1 MNETSVPKAELEKVT
16 QTSPTANMANVL
28 QPMEVKENTPLEDIT
43 KHYDNI
49 ASNFNAIGENLAK
62 DVDARQN
69 LLIGNDYTNNDGSAI
84 GAYNYQR
91 YYPQPLASG
100 ADAISIIGTNK
111 ALNTGMKRTQEAA
124 EKRLKAAQDRARRYQ
139 QAQAAAA
146 ARAAAQQ
153 EAIRKQQL
161 SSVKN
166 VNLSTLDLNK
176 LKEKGIEVQD
186 FMRMDPAKRA
196 EALGRATDQASGMA
210 DAYNKGWENKSDPN
224 SLWNKTVQEMYRRFG
239 ASGATTDDEFSGPA
253 GQSDENKAFWK
264 RADVSKAFG
273 ETYAALAGQ
282 GTDYYQRRAEYVG
295 QVNNKIQ
302 NVLDHGGKLDE
313 VINALNSVEF
323 KFNTNV
329 SPKNFVSYMAS
340 DNFKNIV
347 GNMDRLTH
355 ALDGGVAVK
364 DPSYLNQIRA
374 IREAAVAS
382 EKDKTGEKGFAEE
395 LQKKGIS
402 GVDAKN
408 AMEKVSSLFNGLS
421 NTMAVQGTSGQVK
434 SFKDF
439 YKGAYNTDLSSI
451 IEGFSKATDPKYEEK
466 KVNGL
471 TLSRD
476 FLAFDAD
483 EMLTLY
489 DWKTKNPKELDNI
502 MNHISMAMYNP
513 IQVSDGSLK
522 DANGKVIPKG
532 EVLFYTVP
540 GTENLAVTKD
550 LKTEL
555 ANNISIDENGSPHYT
570 NKEAIDKAYNNYIQS
585 AAIVDS
591 YLNDGKYTDS
601 TDVANI
607 IQYSIANR
615 NGFAIGDYNPYE
627 NPEERSAA
635 KELTIKGKK
644 IKDVISDFNKLL
656 DSQREDVAL
665 AINELAKGGSNKYSL
680 HGVLD
685 GELTKEDAEALSLLI
700 NLNSKSNKSIAGEGS
715 MEGFHDSVLNIAQ
728 GAGESFTTSLE
739 GSINFLGSLAKMSM
753 AVMNPV
759 SLLNGTNNMFTE
771 GLDYIVNGS
780 KSGHKI
786 VDFAQGIR
794 DREEDRADLVN
805 NPRLAQAGI
814 EHTVKDGF
822 RGGGHIAGGIGEFI
836 AESIVTAGIGK
847 LLTTGAKGV
856 TTLGAKT
863 LGSLMAKN
871 STDDILAKGIKEVVE
886 STSDDV
892 IRNSLDDVI
901 SKGAA
906 KGASLGDEVTD
917 ASTKM
922 FNKAAKGADDVAR
935 SAGDDVAKSSV
946 EKGAEAKNVLDD
958 ALHTA
963 RKEAIGNLNAKS
975 SVEDIE
981 SALSKGLSKF
991 KDDVKSLV
999 EPFLKETS
1007 IKAKM
1012 YALGLSDDIVKN
1024 VNKVGMSAFKSISK
1038 HMGDDIAKDFAEKA
1052 AAFTAKTGK
1061 DLTVRD
1067 AMRMIGG
1074 LEGQGAKAV
1083 QLSMRLKD
1091 EMRQTLAGMAHSIR
1105 SNDQGLQQI
1114 SPVDDKG
1121 NLNLEKPITF
1131 LINEGILDLG
1141 MGMGMSYVG
1150 DIFRMQRLK
1159 AQRGYYEGRLD
1170 KANKALEYLNPR
1182 SEDYTKQME
1191 KIYNLNTKLTNTEL
1205 ELGLEYQMHGN
1216 SVKYQE
1222 LVQTAQK
1229 NSDELIKTV
1238 SKPWYEE
1245 WDSKNGE
1252 KTPSIDDMMEIL
1264 KNKAG
1269 AKETS
1274 YDFRVAAKM
1283 ASMFQHRKFTSEM
1296 PTLNSMLNG
1305 KEWVDVVVEHNNR
1318 MAKYYSE
1325 GNIKSSWKQNN
1336 KMLGDILLEKGYPK
1350 AEVETYI
1357 NYRNGMDMRAS
1368 TVLKDQMRRSYYSVA
1383 SIKNTDL
1390 DVPLEYKG
1398 NSLAGSA
1405 GVPFFTKH
1413 RANVDQVK
1421 LFESLQKYYNNGKKI
1436 GDGIVAGKEVWNGFD
1451 ERALNPIADLMYI
1464 NNQWRSREMMHQA
1477 REAQFSRGDIIG
1489 VIDPDFKSPFPV
1501 NKKEPSKA
1509 ELFKNAFNSG
1519 KKSTE
1524 ELAADLRPLG
1534 FDQTDIDLV
1543 KDLRSKIDDYVKF
1556 KGFDANTE
1564 LRFKERFFS
1573 DLVSGNGSPIVYKT
1587 LLSAAG
1593 SVERANEI
1601 LGKYSSKLHDLDDA
1615 FMFYRRNLKEAVL
1628 KDNPWIKQANNPE
1641 FNRYM
1646 DELSVASWYYDT
1658 NYVPTKMKDV
1668 VEKVKKNGVTNY
1680 SEDIVESYLE
1690 NNASKKR
1697 TIVKMKPQNIR
1708 DRVTHM
1714 TKYPARAEK
1723 ILENTLKDIGY
1734 DSTKVGE
1741 APVFKDIVT
1750 KDNNLTQIKAYE
1762 SQRDNWIIKAI
1773 DDLSKRKGGVE
1784 NLKKELIENLKTQDR
1799 FKYDDGSA
1807 VNTITT
1813 ALMDKYT
1820 SKGNYNLDNLTTAI
1834 RHTDG
1839 FNILSPEELAKPS
1852 SKLRGDKITKYDVN
1866 ALESRLNR
1874 KLGYAPGS
1882 FLKETR
1888 KTGDNPLA
1896 HLLKYADDYT
1906 TINDH
1911 TVNGKPYSTVTDVK
1925 FSWDNIAKKIESGE
1939 LPGLTPY
1946 EFASIFGKNSL
1957 AKDGKYKDMIQV
1969 LTEPAT
1975 LKHKEKVVGH
1985 NNIVGGVN
1993 VNGLHSLDGL
2003 TYGVNNLMSIKNR
2016 KNTLSSIKD
2025 IKTPYESWGGNKVS
2039 KFLDK
2044 DSLVKIIGNE
2054 GVVDN
2059 ILNTKV
2065 YIKDSSDKVFKN
2077 SNATARYYK
2086 NRDTIYI
2093 RKGIDQETA
2102 VNALRHE
2109 LSHVIDAKAFKGLYN
2124 DSIKNPGMFYLGH
2137 NTERIAQN
2145 IFGDYATGKALD
2157 LNNNDDL
2164 DLKLLDLLD
2173 SSVSAGKPIDDRIH
2187 DLKTIS
2193 DAFSEDTVH
2202 VANNRT
2208 TVNLKYADDYFKSK
2222 FTSLSDL
2229 IYSAEMDASKDK
2241 KSIMEAYRSQF
2252 MSAHPGVKPHDLYVD
2267 NELADIIK
2275 ASLEAKPGSEQAKF
2289 SKAFDKFVDISKN
2302 IQQMQLAAGYGVFNA
2317 YSGLQIR
2324 DVFMSTV
2331 TRNPIQ
2337 AIKILGT
2344 YLDARNLDS
2353 AQKFFADPN
2362 RSAILLK
2369 YTALTGDTKFID
2381 AMSEINSYGPGETNA
2396 INRLI
2401 SGWKDTISQSKA
2413 NGQKGYGKAT
2423 GKLLNTLTEDATFMR
2438 LIPILQ
2444 VKHLEFEVNA
2454 QTKSWLRKNPGVDLT
2469 EDIRNELIKRAG
2481 DSVEAFWNPH
2491 VGIGKKGNTH
2501 LDIKKNEMV
2510 YGKNRTK
2517 KDSIMDVV
2525 DTFVFA
2531 RLHQQTMVGR
2541 VLNGIFSMVNPK
2553 RWGDNRYNSA
2563 RGYAASFLGLVVLA
2577 QAWNHI
2583 TDPHKQDNSSASGF
2597 DPNDIVG
2604 TLTNLGSVAAFNIP
2618 GKSAKLDSMFS
2629 TFTMPNRLMRTG
2641 VAIAN
2646 QFKKIEDR
2654 DPRVNDIA
2662 HEAGSFLLSPYS
2674 TAMDIAMGNK
2684 YGYSV
2689 WGKNAAAIDPDT
2701 GEPVDYDP
2709 GKDWIAIMSYALG
2722 ISDRNGR
2729 GENISGGGILKHPY
2743 IDAIND
2749 LNKYHDPLTSI
2760 LMGLEVP
2767 IKRVN
2772 NLGYA
2777 KAEFNGNVHDS
2788 IRSFYKEYKNASEG
2802 ASNARK
2808 NELYQEFAKKAV
2820 ERIALWNSRHKV
2832 LKDNPQELLAAQRM
2846 LMAYLSDEVSEHDK
2860 KIMNAYWAS
2869 GIDKLGGF
2877 DKRADETDDQY
2888 KERKKITGQAWDLQM
2903 AKESKARKTL
2913 RELGFDPI
2921 GFEYKDIEANRKET
2935 KRNLLSQFKAYT
2947 EGKTGGGEDL
2957 KAVKAQYQDEIA
2969 ARRNAKDFNG
2979 AAQLEKEYI
2988 NKLDGV
2994 LAPYIEKYGKYM
3006 LIQNPDFMDIVKPL
3020 VMIPQSDSK
3029 KYLSDNRARNWLL
3042 DRYGIGYRD
3051 GSHLIADDKYVSAYN
3066 KVLKDLVSGKS
3077 SSAGDRVNRIID
3089 GVGSGKFQ
3097 PSKKQYEQLMKIYN
3111 NINRR

>member
-111 ALNTGMKRTQEAA
+111 ALNTGMKRAQEAA

-196 EALGRATDQASGMA
+196 EALGRATDQASGLS

-239 ASGATTDDEFSGPA
+239 ASGATRDDEFSGPA
-253 GQSDENKAFWK
+253 GQSEENKAFWK

-340 DNFKNIV
+340 DNFKNII
-347 GNMDRLTH
+347 GNIDNLTNV
-355 ALDGGVAVK
+355 LGGNTVVK
-364 DPSYLNQIRA
+364 DPAYLNQIRA
-374 IREAAVAS
+374 IREAAVTS

-421 NTMAVQGTSGQVK
+421 NTTAVQGATGQVK
-434 SFKDF
+434 AFKDF
-439 YKGAYNTDLSSI
+439 YKGAYNTDLNSI

-466 KVNGL
+466 KVSGL

-489 DWKTKNPKELDNI
+489 DWKTNNPKELDNI

-522 DANGKVIPKG
+522 DASGKVIPKG

-555 ANNISIDENGSPHYT
+555 ANNISIDENGNPHYT

-665 AINELAKGGSNKYSL
+665 AINELAKGGTNKYSL

-739 GSINFLGSLAKMSM
+739 GSINFLGSLAKISMSM
-753 AVMNPV
+753 MNPA

-771 GLDYIVNGS
+771 GLDYIVNGGR
-780 KSGHKI
+780 SGHKI

-892 IRNSLDDVI
+892 IRNSLDDI
-901 SKGAA
+901 ASKGLA

-935 SAGDDVAKSSV
+935 SVGDDVAKSSV
-946 EKGAEAKNVLDD
+946 EKGAAAKNVLDD
-958 ALHTA
+958 ALNTA
-963 RKEAIGNLNAKS
+963 RKEVIGGLNAKS
-975 SVEDIE
+975 SVEEIE

-991 KDDVKSLV
+991 KDDIKSLV
-999 EPFLKETS
+999 QPFLRETS

-1024 VNKVGMSAFKSISK
+1024 INKVGMSAFKSISK

-1083 QLSMRLKD
+1083 QVSMRLKD

-1121 NLNLEKPITF
+1121 NLNLEKPINF

-1141 MGMGMSYVG
+1141 MGMGLSYVG
-1150 DIFRMQRLK
+1150 DAFRMQRLK

-1170 KANKALEYLNPR
+1170 KANKALEFLNPR
-1182 SEDYTKQME
+1182 SEDYVKQME
-1191 KIYNLNTKLTNTEL
+1191 KVSKLSSKLTNTEL

-1238 SKPWYEE
+1238 SAPWFEE
-1245 WDSKNGE
+1245 WRSKNGE
-1252 KTPSIDDMMEIL
+1252 KSPSIDDMMEIL

-1283 ASMFQHRKFTSEM
+1283 ASMFQYRKFTSEM
-1296 PTLNSMLNG
+1296 PTLNSMLKG

-1318 MAKYYSE
+1318 MAKFYSE

-1336 KMLGDILLEKGYPK
+1336 EILGDILREKGYPK

-1357 NYRNGMDMRAS
+1357 KYRNDMDMRAS
-1368 TVLKDQMRRSYYSVA
+1368 TVLKNQMRRSYYSVS
-1383 SIKNTDL
+1383 SIRNTDI

-1405 GVPFFTKH
+1405 GVPFFTKQ
-1413 RANVDQVK
+1413 RVNVDQVK
-1421 LFESLQKYYNNGKKI
+1421 LFESLQKYYDSGKKI
-1436 GDGIVAGKEVWNGFD
+1436 GDGIVAGKEVWDGFD

-1464 NNQWRSREMMHQA
+1464 NNQWRSREMMGQA

-1489 VIDPDFKSPFPV
+1489 VLLPDPKSAREV
-1501 NKKEPSKA
+1501 SKKNPSKA
-1509 ELFKNAFNSG
+1509 ELSSAAFKNG
-1519 KKSTE
+1519 KK
-1524 ELAADLRPLG
+1524 ADEQLGLGLG
-1534 FDQTDIDLV
+1534 FDKADVELV
-1543 KDLRSKIDDYVKF
+1543 KKLNDKIDSYIKS
-1556 KGFDANTE
+1556 KGFDAKTE
-1564 LRFKERFFS
+1564 LRFRERFFS
-1573 DLVSGNGSPIVYKT
+1573 DLVSGNGSPTVYKA
-1587 LLSAAG
+1587 LISASG
-1593 SVERANEI
+1593 SVERANEM
-1601 LGKYSSKLHDLDDA
+1601 LKKYSSRLSNLDDA
-1615 FMFYRRNLKEAVL
+1615 FTAYRKNLKATVL
-1628 KDNPWIKQANNPE
+1628 KENPHIKASTKAD
-1641 FNRYM
+1641 FNKYI
-1646 DELSVASWYYDT
+1646 DELAVDSWYHNTSYTPKGMDAILER
-1658 NYVPTKMKDV
+1658 VRKD
-1668 VEKVKKNGVTNY
+1668 GVTEY
-1680 SEDIVESYLE
+1680 
-1690 NNASKKR
+1690 
-1697 TIVKMKPQNIR
+1697 PNI
-1708 DRVTHM
+1708 
-1714 TKYPARAEK
+1714 K
-1723 ILENTLKDIGY
+1723 
-1734 DSTKVGE
+1734 
-1741 APVFKDIVT
+1741 
-1750 KDNNLTQIKAYE
+1750 
-1762 SQRDNWIIKAI
+1762 
-1773 DDLSKRKGGVE
+1773 
-1784 NLKKELIENLKTQDR
+1784 
-1799 FKYDDGSA
+1799 
-1807 VNTITT
+1807 
-1813 ALMDKYT
+1813 
-1820 SKGNYNLDNLTTAI
+1820 
-1834 RHTDG
+1834 
-1839 FNILSPEELAKPS
+1839 
-1852 SKLRGDKITKYDVN
+1852 
-1866 ALESRLNR
+1866 
-1874 KLGYAPGS
+1874 
-1882 FLKETR
+1882 
-1888 KTGDNPLA
+1888 
-1896 HLLKYADDYT
+1896 
-1906 TINDH
+1906 
-1911 TVNGKPYSTVTDVK
+1911 
-1925 FSWDNIAKKIESGE
+1925 
-1939 LPGLTPY
+1939 
-1946 EFASIFGKNSL
+1946 SI
-1957 AKDGKYKDMIQV
+1957 
-1969 LTEPAT
+1969 
-1975 LKHKEKVVGH
+1975 
-1985 NNIVGGVN
+1985 
-1993 VNGLHSLDGL
+1993 
-2003 TYGVNNLMSIKNR
+2003 
-2016 KNTLSSIKD
+2016 
-2025 IKTPYESWGGNKVS
+2025 GNKLSV
-2039 KFLDK
+2039 DK
-2044 DSLVKIIGNE
+2044 K
-2054 GVVDN
+2054 
-2059 ILNTKV
+2059 
-2065 YIKDSSDKVFKN
+2065 
-2077 SNATARYYK
+2077 
-2086 NRDTIYI
+2086 
-2093 RKGIDQETA
+2093 
-2102 VNALRHE
+2102 
-2109 LSHVIDAKAFKGLYN
+2109 
-2124 DSIKNPGMFYLGH
+2124 
-2137 NTERIAQN
+2137 
-2145 IFGDYATGKALD
+2145 
-2157 LNNNDDL
+2157 DL
-2164 DLKLLDLLD
+2164 DLRLLDLLD
-2173 SSVSAGKPIDDRIH
+2173 SSISAKKPIDERIH
-2187 DLKTIS
+2187 DLNTVS

-2202 VANNRT
+2202 VSNGRT
-2208 TVNLKYADDYFKSK
+2208 IVNLKYADDDFKSK
-2222 FTSLSDL
+2222 YTSLSKL
-2229 IYSAEMDASKDK
+2229 IHSANMDPSVDK
-2241 KSIMEAYRSQF
+2241 TNIINAYRNQF
-2252 MSAHPGVKPHDLYVD
+2252 MSTKPGIKPNDLYVD

-2362 RSAILLK
+2362 RSAMLLK

-2491 VGIGKKGNTH
+2491 VGISKKGNTH

-2563 RGYAASFLGLVVLA
+2563 RGYAASFLGLVILA

-2597 DPNDIVG
+2597 DSNDIVG

-2802 ASNARK
+2802 ASNTRK

-2877 DKRADETDDQY
+2877 DKRADETDEQY

-2921 GFEYKDIEANRKET
+2921 GFEYKDMEANRKET

-3051 GSHLIADDKYVSAYN
+3051 GSSLIADDKYVSAYN

-3077 SSAGDRVNRIID
+3077 SSAGDRINRIID

>member
-111 ALNTGMKRTQEAA
+111 ALNTGMKRAQEAA

-196 EALGRATDQASGMA
+196 EALGRATDQASGMT

-364 DPSYLNQIRA
+364 DPAYLNQIRA

-421 NTMAVQGTSGQVK
+421 NTVAVQGTSGQVK

-439 YKGAYNTDLSSI
+439 YKGAYNTDLSSV

-466 KVNGL
+466 KVSGL

-489 DWKTKNPKELDNI
+489 DWKTKSPKELDNI

-522 DANGKVIPKG
+522 DASGKVIPKG

-555 ANNISIDENGSPHYT
+555 ANNIAIDENGNPHYT

-627 NPEERSAA
+627 NPEERNAA

-739 GSINFLGSLAKMSM
+739 GSINFLGSLAKISMSM
-753 AVMNPV
+753 MNPA

-771 GLDYIVNGS
+771 GLDYIVNGG

-871 STDDILAKGIKEVVE
+871 STDDLLAKGIKEVVE

-892 IRNSLDDVI
+892 IRNSLDDI
-901 SKGAA
+901 ASKGLA
-906 KGASLGDEVTD
+906 KGASLGDEAAD

-935 SAGDDVAKSSV
+935 SVGDDVAKSSV

-958 ALHTA
+958 ALNTA
-963 RKEAIGNLNAKS
+963 RKEAIGGLNAKS

-991 KDDVKSLV
+991 KDDIKGLV

-1024 VNKVGMSAFKSISK
+1024 INKVGMSAFKSISK

-1067 AMRMIGG
+1067 VLRMVGG

-1083 QLSMRLKD
+1083 QVSMRLKD

-1121 NLNLEKPITF
+1121 NLNLEKPINF

-1141 MGMGMSYVG
+1141 MGMGLSYVG
-1150 DIFRMQRLK
+1150 DAFRMQRLK
-1159 AQRGYYEGRLD
+1159 SQRGYYEGRLD
-1170 KANKALEYLNPR
+1170 KANKALEYLSPR

-1238 SKPWYEE
+1238 SAPWYEE
-1245 WDSKNGE
+1245 WSSKNGE

-1296 PTLNSMLNG
+1296 PTLNSMLKG

-1318 MAKYYSE
+1318 MAKFYSE

-1336 KMLGDILLEKGYPK
+1336 EMLGDILLEKGYPK

-1357 NYRNGMDMRAS
+1357 KYRNDMDMRAS
-1368 TVLKDQMRRSYYSVA
+1368 TVLKNQMRRSYYSVA

-1390 DVPLEYKG
+1390 DAPLEYKG

-1405 GVPFFTKH
+1405 GVPFFTKQ
-1413 RANVDQVK
+1413 RVNVDQVK
-1421 LFESLQKYYNNGKKI
+1421 LFESLQKYYDSGKKI
-1436 GDGIVAGKEVWNGFD
+1436 GDGINAGKEMWQGFD

-1464 NNQWRSREMMHQA
+1464 NNQWRSREMMGQA

-1489 VIDPDFKSPFPV
+1489 VLLPDPKSARPV
-1501 NKKEPSKA
+1501 NKKNPSKA
-1509 ELFKNAFNSG
+1509 ELFSAAFKNG
-1519 KKSTE
+1519 KKTDE
-1524 ELAADLRPLG
+1524 QLGLGLG
-1534 FDQTDIDLV
+1534 FDKADVELV
-1543 KDLRSKIDDYVKF
+1543 KKLNDKIGSYVKS
-1556 KGFDANTE
+1556 KGFDAKTQ
-1564 LRFKERFFS
+1564 LRFRERFFS
-1573 DLVSGNGSPIVYKT
+1573 DLVSGNGSPVVYKA
-1587 LLSAAG
+1587 LISASG
-1593 SVERANEI
+1593 GVERANEI
-1601 LGKYSSKLHDLDDA
+1601 LKKYSSRLSNLDDA
-1615 FMFYRRNLKEAVL
+1615 FTAYRKNLKATVL
-1628 KDNPWIKQANNPE
+1628 KENPHIKGSTKAD
-1641 FNRYM
+1641 FNKYI
-1646 DELSVASWYYDT
+1646 DELAVDSWYHNT
-1658 NYVPTKMKDV
+1658 NYTPKGMDAIL
-1668 VEKVKKNGVTNY
+1668 EKVRKDGVTEYPNIK
-1680 SEDIVESYLE
+1680 S
-1690 NNASKKR
+1690 
-1697 TIVKMKPQNIR
+1697 IVKNISV
-1708 DRVTHM
+1708 D
-1714 TKYPARAEK
+1714 
-1723 ILENTLKDIGY
+1723 
-1734 DSTKVGE
+1734 
-1741 APVFKDIVT
+1741 
-1750 KDNNLTQIKAYE
+1750 
-1762 SQRDNWIIKAI
+1762 
-1773 DDLSKRKGGVE
+1773 
-1784 NLKKELIENLKTQDR
+1784 KK
-1799 FKYDDGSA
+1799 
-1807 VNTITT
+1807 
-1813 ALMDKYT
+1813 
-1820 SKGNYNLDNLTTAI
+1820 
-1834 RHTDG
+1834 
-1839 FNILSPEELAKPS
+1839 
-1852 SKLRGDKITKYDVN
+1852 
-1866 ALESRLNR
+1866 
-1874 KLGYAPGS
+1874 
-1882 FLKETR
+1882 
-1888 KTGDNPLA
+1888 
-1896 HLLKYADDYT
+1896 
-1906 TINDH
+1906 
-1911 TVNGKPYSTVTDVK
+1911 
-1925 FSWDNIAKKIESGE
+1925 
-1939 LPGLTPY
+1939 
-1946 EFASIFGKNSL
+1946 
-1957 AKDGKYKDMIQV
+1957 
-1969 LTEPAT
+1969 
-1975 LKHKEKVVGH
+1975 
-1985 NNIVGGVN
+1985 
-1993 VNGLHSLDGL
+1993 
-2003 TYGVNNLMSIKNR
+2003 
-2016 KNTLSSIKD
+2016 
-2025 IKTPYESWGGNKVS
+2025 
-2039 KFLDK
+2039 
-2044 DSLVKIIGNE
+2044 
-2054 GVVDN
+2054 
-2059 ILNTKV
+2059 
-2065 YIKDSSDKVFKN
+2065 
-2077 SNATARYYK
+2077 
-2086 NRDTIYI
+2086 
-2093 RKGIDQETA
+2093 
-2102 VNALRHE
+2102 
-2109 LSHVIDAKAFKGLYN
+2109 
-2124 DSIKNPGMFYLGH
+2124 
-2137 NTERIAQN
+2137 
-2145 IFGDYATGKALD
+2145 
-2157 LNNNDDL
+2157 DL
-2164 DLKLLDLLD
+2164 DLRLLDLLD
-2173 SSVSAGKPIDDRIH
+2173 SSISAKKPIDERIS
-2187 DLKTIS
+2187 DLNKVS

-2202 VANNRT
+2202 VSNGRT
-2208 TVNLKYADDYFKSK
+2208 TVNLKYTDDDFKAK
-2222 FTSLSDL
+2222 YTSLSKL
-2229 IYSAEMDASKDK
+2229 IHSANMDPSVDK
-2241 KSIMEAYRSQF
+2241 TSIINAYRNQF
-2252 MSAHPGVKPHDLYVD
+2252 MSAKPAVRPNDLYVD

-2362 RSAILLK
+2362 RSAMLLK

-2597 DPNDIVG
+2597 DSNDIVG

-2743 IDAIND
+2743 IDAMND

-3077 SSAGDRVNRIID
+3077 SSAGDRINKIID

-3097 PSKKQYEQLMKIYN
+3097 PSTKQYEQLMKIYN

>member
-111 ALNTGMKRTQEAA
+111 ALNTGMKRAQEAA

-196 EALGRATDQASGMA
+196 EALGRATDQASGMT

-364 DPSYLNQIRA
+364 DPAYLNQIRA

-434 SFKDF
+434 NFKDF

-466 KVNGL
+466 KVSGL
-471 TLSRD
+471 TLSKD

-555 ANNISIDENGSPHYT
+555 ANNISIDENGNPHYT

-665 AINELAKGGSNKYSL
+665 AINELAKGGNNKYSL

-753 AVMNPV
+753 AIMNPV
-759 SLLNGTNNMFTE
+759 SLLDGKNNMFNE
-771 GLDYIVNGS
+771 GLDYIVNGG

-836 AESIVTAGIGK
+836 AETVVTAGIGK

-871 STDDILAKGIKEVVE
+871 STDDLLSKGIKEIVE

-906 KGASLGDEVTD
+906 KGVSLGDEAAD

-935 SAGDDVAKSSV
+935 SVGDDVAKSSV

-975 SVEDIE
+975 SVDDIE

-991 KDDVKSLV
+991 KDDIKGLV

-1067 AMRMIGG
+1067 VLRMVGG

-1083 QLSMRLKD
+1083 QVSMRLKD

-1121 NLNLEKPITF
+1121 NLNLEKPINF

-1150 DIFRMQRLK
+1150 DAFRMQRLK

-1170 KANKALEYLNPR
+1170 KANKALEYLAPR

-1238 SKPWYEE
+1238 STPWYEE
-1245 WDSKNGE
+1245 WSSKNGE

-1318 MAKYYSE
+1318 MAKFYSD

-1336 KMLGDILLEKGYPK
+1336 EILGDILREKGYPK

-1357 NYRNGMDMRAS
+1357 KYRNDMDMRAS
-1368 TVLKDQMRRSYYSVA
+1368 TVLKNQMRRSYYSVS
-1383 SIKNTDL
+1383 SIKNTDI

-1405 GVPFFTKH
+1405 GVPFFTKQ
-1413 RANVDQVK
+1413 RVNVDQVK
-1421 LFESLQKYYNNGKKI
+1421 LFESLQKYYDSGKKI
-1436 GDGIVAGKEVWNGFD
+1436 GDGINAGKEVWDGFD

-1464 NNQWRSREMMHQA
+1464 NNQWRSREMMGQA

-1489 VIDPDFKSPFPV
+1489 VLLPDPKSARQV
-1501 NKKEPSKA
+1501 SKKNPSKA
-1509 ELFKNAFNSG
+1509 ELFSAAFKNG
-1519 KKSTE
+1519 KK
-1524 ELAADLRPLG
+1524 ADEQLGLGLG
-1534 FDQTDIDLV
+1534 FDQADVELV
-1543 KDLRSKIDDYVKF
+1543 KKLNDKIGSYVKS
-1556 KGFDANTE
+1556 KGFDSKNE
-1564 LRFKERFFS
+1564 LRFRERFFS
-1573 DLVSGNGSPIVYKT
+1573 DLVSGNGSPAVYKA
-1587 LLSAAG
+1587 LLSASG
-1593 SVERANEI
+1593 GVERANEI
-1601 LGKYSSKLHDLDDA
+1601 LKKYSSRLSNLDDA
-1615 FMFYRRNLKEAVL
+1615 FTAYRKNLKSTVL
-1628 KDNPWIKQANNPE
+1628 KENPHIKGSTKAD
-1641 FNRYM
+1641 FNKYI
-1646 DELSVASWYYDT
+1646 DELAVDSWYHNT
-1658 NYVPTKMKDV
+1658 NYIPKGMDAIL
-1668 VEKVKKNGVTNY
+1668 EKVRKDGVTEYPNIK
-1680 SEDIVESYLE
+1680 SVVNKLSVD
-1690 NNASKKR
+1690 KK
-1697 TIVKMKPQNIR
+1697 
-1708 DRVTHM
+1708 
-1714 TKYPARAEK
+1714 
-1723 ILENTLKDIGY
+1723 
-1734 DSTKVGE
+1734 
-1741 APVFKDIVT
+1741 
-1750 KDNNLTQIKAYE
+1750 
-1762 SQRDNWIIKAI
+1762 
-1773 DDLSKRKGGVE
+1773 
-1784 NLKKELIENLKTQDR
+1784 
-1799 FKYDDGSA
+1799 
-1807 VNTITT
+1807 
-1813 ALMDKYT
+1813 
-1820 SKGNYNLDNLTTAI
+1820 
-1834 RHTDG
+1834 
-1839 FNILSPEELAKPS
+1839 
-1852 SKLRGDKITKYDVN
+1852 
-1866 ALESRLNR
+1866 
-1874 KLGYAPGS
+1874 
-1882 FLKETR
+1882 
-1888 KTGDNPLA
+1888 
-1896 HLLKYADDYT
+1896 
-1906 TINDH
+1906 
-1911 TVNGKPYSTVTDVK
+1911 
-1925 FSWDNIAKKIESGE
+1925 
-1939 LPGLTPY
+1939 
-1946 EFASIFGKNSL
+1946 
-1957 AKDGKYKDMIQV
+1957 
-1969 LTEPAT
+1969 
-1975 LKHKEKVVGH
+1975 
-1985 NNIVGGVN
+1985 
-1993 VNGLHSLDGL
+1993 
-2003 TYGVNNLMSIKNR
+2003 
-2016 KNTLSSIKD
+2016 
-2025 IKTPYESWGGNKVS
+2025 
-2039 KFLDK
+2039 
-2044 DSLVKIIGNE
+2044 
-2054 GVVDN
+2054 
-2059 ILNTKV
+2059 
-2065 YIKDSSDKVFKN
+2065 
-2077 SNATARYYK
+2077 
-2086 NRDTIYI
+2086 
-2093 RKGIDQETA
+2093 
-2102 VNALRHE
+2102 
-2109 LSHVIDAKAFKGLYN
+2109 
-2124 DSIKNPGMFYLGH
+2124 
-2137 NTERIAQN
+2137 
-2145 IFGDYATGKALD
+2145 
-2157 LNNNDDL
+2157 DL
-2164 DLKLLDLLD
+2164 DLRLLDLLD
-2173 SSVSAGKPIDDRIH
+2173 SSISAKKPIDERIH
-2187 DLKTIS
+2187 DLNTVS

-2202 VANNRT
+2202 VSNGRT
-2208 TVNLKYADDYFKSK
+2208 TVNLKYADDDFQAKY
-2222 FTSLSDL
+2222 TSLSKL
-2229 IYSAEMDASKDK
+2229 IHSANMDPSVDK
-2241 KSIMEAYRSQF
+2241 TSIINAYRNQF
-2252 MSAHPGVKPHDLYVD
+2252 MSAKPGIKPNDLYVD

-2362 RSAILLK
+2362 RSAMLLK

-2413 NGQKGYGKAT
+2413 NGQRGYGKAT
-2423 GKLLNTLTEDATFMR
+2423 GKLLNTLTEDPTFMR

-2510 YGKNRTK
+2510 YGKNKTK

-2597 DPNDIVG
+2597 DSNDIVG

-2743 IDAIND
+2743 IDAMND

-2802 ASNARK
+2802 ASNTRK

-2820 ERIALWNSRHKV
+2820 ERIALWNSRHKI

-2877 DKRADETDDQY
+2877 DKRADETEDQY

-2921 GFEYKDIEANRKET
+2921 GFEYKDMEANRKET

-3077 SSAGDRVNRIID
+3077 SSAGDRINKIID

>member
-1 MNETSVPKAELEKVT
+1 MNETSSNVPKAELEKVT

-28 QPMEVKENTPLEDIT
+28 QPMEVKDNTPLEDIT
-43 KHYDNI
+43 KHYDSI

-111 ALNTGMKRTQEAA
+111 ALNTGMKRAQEAA

-196 EALGRATDQASGMA
+196 EALGRATDQASGMT

-239 ASGATTDDEFSGPA
+239 ASGATRDDEFSGPA

-340 DNFKNIV
+340 DNFKNII
-347 GNMDRLTH
+347 GNIDNLTNV
-355 ALDGGVAVK
+355 LGGNTVVK
-364 DPSYLNQIRA
+364 DPAYLNQIRA

-421 NTMAVQGTSGQVK
+421 NTTAVQGATGQVK
-434 SFKDF
+434 AFKDF

-466 KVNGL
+466 KVSGL
-471 TLSRD
+471 TLSQD
-476 FLAFDAD
+476 FLAFDAS

-555 ANNISIDENGSPHYT
+555 ANNIAIDENGNPHYT

-591 YLNDGKYTDS
+591 YLNDGKYVDS
-601 TDVANI
+601 SDVANI

-635 KELTIKGKK
+635 KELTFKGKK

-739 GSINFLGSLAKMSM
+739 GSINFLGSLAKISMSM
-753 AVMNPV
+753 MNPV

-771 GLDYIVNGS
+771 GLDYIVNGG

-871 STDDILAKGIKEVVE
+871 STDDIIAKGIKEVVE

-906 KGASLGDEVTD
+906 KGASLGDEAAD

-922 FNKAAKGADDVAR
+922 FNKAAKGSVKGADDVAR
-935 SAGDDVAKSSV
+935 SVGDDVAKSSV
-946 EKGAEAKNVLDD
+946 EKGTEAKNILDD

-963 RKEAIGNLNAKS
+963 RKEAIGGLNAKS
-975 SVEDIE
+975 SVDDIE

-991 KDDVKSLV
+991 KDEVKSLV
-999 EPFLKETS
+999 QPFLRETS

-1024 VNKVGMSAFKSISK
+1024 INKVGMSTFKSISK

-1067 AMRMIGG
+1067 ALRMVGG

-1083 QLSMRLKD
+1083 QLSMRVKD

-1121 NLNLEKPITF
+1121 NLNLEKPINF

-1141 MGMGMSYVG
+1141 MGMGLSYVG
-1150 DIFRMQRLK
+1150 DAFRMQRLK

-1170 KANKALEYLNPR
+1170 KANKALEFLEPR
-1182 SEDYTKQME
+1182 SEAYAKQME
-1191 KIYNLNTKLTNTEL
+1191 KVSNLSSKLTNTEL

-1238 SKPWYEE
+1238 SAPWYEE
-1245 WDSKNGE
+1245 WSSKNGE
-1252 KTPSIDDMMEIL
+1252 KSPSIDDMMEIL
-1264 KNKAG
+1264 KNKTG
-1269 AKETS
+1269 VKETS

-1296 PTLNSMLNG
+1296 PTLNSMLKG

-1318 MAKYYSE
+1318 MAKFYAD
-1325 GNIKSSWKQNN
+1325 GKIKSSWKQNN
-1336 KMLGDILLEKGYPK
+1336 EILGDILREKGYPK

-1357 NYRNGMDMRAS
+1357 KYRNDMDMRAS
-1368 TVLKDQMRRSYYSVA
+1368 TVLKNQMRRSYYSVS
-1383 SIKNTDL
+1383 SIRNTDI

-1405 GVPFFTKH
+1405 GVPFFTKQ
-1413 RANVDQVK
+1413 RINVDQVK
-1421 LFESLQKYYNNGKKI
+1421 LFESLQEYYNNGKKI
-1436 GDGIVAGKEVWNGFD
+1436 GKGIVAGKEVWDGFD

-1464 NNQWRSREMMHQA
+1464 NNQWRSREMMGQA

-1489 VIDPDFKSPFPV
+1489 VLYPDPKSAREV
-1501 NKKEPSKA
+1501 SKKNPSKA
-1509 ELFKNAFNSG
+1509 ELFKDAFKNG
-1519 KKSTE
+1519 KKTDE
-1524 ELAADLRPLG
+1524 QLGLGLG
-1534 FDQTDIDLV
+1534 FDKADIELV
-1543 KDLRSKIDDYVKF
+1543 KKLNDKIGSYIKS
-1556 KGFDANTE
+1556 KGFDAKTE
-1564 LRFKERFFS
+1564 LRFRERFFS
-1573 DLVSGNGSPIVYKT
+1573 DLVSGNGAPVVYRS
-1587 LLSAAG
+1587 LLSASG

-1601 LGKYSSKLHDLDDA
+1601 LKKYSSRLSNLDDA
-1615 FMFYRRNLKEAVL
+1615 FTAYRKNLKATVL
-1628 KDNPWIKQANNPE
+1628 KENPHIKGSTKAD
-1641 FNRYM
+1641 FNKYI
-1646 DELSVASWYYDT
+1646 DELAVDSWYHNTSYTPKGMDAIL
-1658 NYVPTKMKDV
+1658 
-1668 VEKVKKNGVTNY
+1668 EKVRKDGVTEY
-1680 SEDIVESYLE
+1680 
-1690 NNASKKR
+1690 
-1697 TIVKMKPQNIR
+1697 PNI
-1708 DRVTHM
+1708 
-1714 TKYPARAEK
+1714 K
-1723 ILENTLKDIGY
+1723 
-1734 DSTKVGE
+1734 
-1741 APVFKDIVT
+1741 
-1750 KDNNLTQIKAYE
+1750 
-1762 SQRDNWIIKAI
+1762 
-1773 DDLSKRKGGVE
+1773 
-1784 NLKKELIENLKTQDR
+1784 
-1799 FKYDDGSA
+1799 
-1807 VNTITT
+1807 
-1813 ALMDKYT
+1813 
-1820 SKGNYNLDNLTTAI
+1820 
-1834 RHTDG
+1834 
-1839 FNILSPEELAKPS
+1839 
-1852 SKLRGDKITKYDVN
+1852 
-1866 ALESRLNR
+1866 
-1874 KLGYAPGS
+1874 
-1882 FLKETR
+1882 
-1888 KTGDNPLA
+1888 
-1896 HLLKYADDYT
+1896 
-1906 TINDH
+1906 
-1911 TVNGKPYSTVTDVK
+1911 
-1925 FSWDNIAKKIESGE
+1925 
-1939 LPGLTPY
+1939 
-1946 EFASIFGKNSL
+1946 SI
-1957 AKDGKYKDMIQV
+1957 
-1969 LTEPAT
+1969 
-1975 LKHKEKVVGH
+1975 
-1985 NNIVGGVN
+1985 
-1993 VNGLHSLDGL
+1993 
-2003 TYGVNNLMSIKNR
+2003 
-2016 KNTLSSIKD
+2016 
-2025 IKTPYESWGGNKVS
+2025 GNKLSV
-2039 KFLDK
+2039 DK
-2044 DSLVKIIGNE
+2044 K
-2054 GVVDN
+2054 
-2059 ILNTKV
+2059 
-2065 YIKDSSDKVFKN
+2065 
-2077 SNATARYYK
+2077 
-2086 NRDTIYI
+2086 
-2093 RKGIDQETA
+2093 
-2102 VNALRHE
+2102 
-2109 LSHVIDAKAFKGLYN
+2109 
-2124 DSIKNPGMFYLGH
+2124 
-2137 NTERIAQN
+2137 
-2145 IFGDYATGKALD
+2145 
-2157 LNNNDDL
+2157 DL
-2164 DLKLLDLLD
+2164 DLRLLDLLD
-2173 SSVSAGKPIDDRIH
+2173 SSISAKKPIDERIH
-2187 DLKTIS
+2187 DLNTVS

-2202 VANNRT
+2202 VSNGRT
-2208 TVNLKYADDYFKSK
+2208 TVNLKYADDDFKAK
-2222 FTSLSDL
+2222 YTSLSKL
-2229 IYSAEMDASKDK
+2229 IHSANMDPSVDK
-2241 KSIMEAYRSQF
+2241 TSIINAYRNQF
-2252 MSAHPGVKPHDLYVD
+2252 MSAKPSVKPNDLYVD
-2267 NELADIIK
+2267 NELAEIIK

-2362 RSAILLK
+2362 RSAMLLK

-2396 INRLI
+2396 ISRLI
-2401 SGWKDTISQSKA
+2401 NGWKDTISQSKA

-2469 EDIRNELIKRAG
+2469 EEVRNELIKRAG

-2491 VGIGKKGNTH
+2491 VGIGKKGDTH
-2501 LDIKKNEMV
+2501 LELKKNEAI
-2510 YGKNRTK
+2510 YGKNKTK
-2517 KDSIMDVV
+2517 KDTIMDVV

-2563 RGYAASFLGLVVLA
+2563 RGYAASFLGLVLLA

-2583 TDPHKQDNSSASGF
+2583 TDPHKEDNSSASGF
-2597 DPNDIVG
+2597 DSNDIMG

-2743 IDAIND
+2743 IDAVND

-2808 NELYQEFAKKAV
+2808 NELYQEFAKKSV

-2921 GFEYKDIEANRKET
+2921 GFEYKDMEVNRKET

-2957 KAVKAQYQDEIA
+2957 KAVKSQYQDEIT

-2988 NKLDGV
+2988 NKLDSV

-3066 KVLKDLVSGKS
+3066 KVLKDLVNGKS
-3077 SSAGDRVNRIID
+3077 SSAGDRINRIVD

>member
-111 ALNTGMKRTQEAA
+111 ALNTGMKRAQEAA

-146 ARAAAQQ
+146 AKAAAQQ

-196 EALGRATDQASGMA
+196 EALGRATDQASGMT

-329 SPKNFVSYMAS
+329 SPKNFVSYMAT

-364 DPSYLNQIRA
+364 DPAYLNQIRA

-421 NTMAVQGTSGQVK
+421 NTVAVQGTSGQVK

-466 KVNGL
+466 RVSGL
-471 TLSRD
+471 TLSKD

-555 ANNISIDENGSPHYT
+555 ANNISIDENGNPHYT

-615 NGFAIGDYNPYE
+615 NGFAVGDYNPYE

-665 AINELAKGGSNKYSL
+665 AINELAKGGTNKYSL

-739 GSINFLGSLAKMSM
+739 GSINFLGSLAKISMSM
-753 AVMNPV
+753 MNPA

-771 GLDYIVNGS
+771 GLDYIVNGG

-822 RGGGHIAGGIGEFI
+822 RGGGHIAGGIGEFV
-836 AESIVTAGIGK
+836 AETVLSAGIGK

-892 IRNSLDDVI
+892 IRNSLDDI
-901 SKGAA
+901 ASKGLA

-922 FNKAAKGADDVAR
+922 FNKTAKGADDVAR
-935 SAGDDVAKSSV
+935 SAGDDIAKSSV

-963 RKEAIGNLNAKS
+963 RKEAIGSLNAKS
-975 SVEDIE
+975 SVDDIE

-991 KDDVKSLV
+991 KDDIKGLV

-1024 VNKVGMSAFKSISK
+1024 INKVGMSAFKSISK

-1061 DLTVRD
+1061 DLTIRD
-1067 AMRMIGG
+1067 VLRMVGG

-1083 QLSMRLKD
+1083 QVSMRLKD

-1121 NLNLEKPITF
+1121 NLNLEKPINF

-1141 MGMGMSYVG
+1141 MGMGLSYVG
-1150 DIFRMQRLK
+1150 DAFRMQRLK
-1159 AQRGYYEGRLD
+1159 AQRGYYEGRLN
-1170 KANKALEYLNPR
+1170 KANKSLEYLNPR

-1238 SKPWYEE
+1238 SAPWYEE
-1245 WDSKNGE
+1245 WNSKNGE
-1252 KTPSIDDMMEIL
+1252 KTPSIDDMMETL

-1296 PTLNSMLNG
+1296 PTLNSMLRG
-1305 KEWVDVVVEHNNR
+1305 KEWVDVVVEHNKR
-1318 MAKYYSE
+1318 MAKFYSE

-1336 KMLGDILLEKGYPK
+1336 EILGDILLEKGYPK

-1357 NYRNGMDMRAS
+1357 KYRNDMDMRAS
-1368 TVLKDQMRRSYYSVA
+1368 TVLKNQMRRSYYSVS
-1383 SIKNTDL
+1383 SIRNTDI

-1405 GVPFFTKH
+1405 GVPFFTKQ
-1413 RANVDQVK
+1413 RVNVDQVK
-1421 LFESLQKYYNNGKKI
+1421 LFESLQKYYDSGKKI
-1436 GDGIVAGKEVWNGFD
+1436 GDGIVAGKEVWDGFD

-1464 NNQWRSREMMHQA
+1464 NNQWRSREMMGQA

-1489 VIDPDFKSPFPV
+1489 VLLPDPKSARPV
-1501 NKKEPSKA
+1501 NKKNPSKA
-1509 ELFKNAFNSG
+1509 ELFSAAFKNG
-1519 KKSTE
+1519 KKTDE
-1524 ELAADLRPLG
+1524 QLGLGLG
-1534 FDQTDIDLV
+1534 FDQADIELV
-1543 KDLRSKIDDYVKF
+1543 KKLNDKIDSHVKS
-1556 KGFDANTE
+1556 KGFDAKTE
-1564 LRFKERFFS
+1564 LRFRERFFS
-1573 DLVSGNGSPIVYKT
+1573 DLVSGNGSPVVYKA
-1587 LLSAAG
+1587 LLSASG

-1601 LGKYSSKLHDLDDA
+1601 LKKYSSRLSNLDDA
-1615 FMFYRRNLKEAVL
+1615 FTAYRKNLKATVL
-1628 KDNPWIKQANNPE
+1628 KENPHIKGSTKAD
-1641 FNRYM
+1641 FNKYI
-1646 DELSVASWYYDT
+1646 DELAVDSWYHNT
-1658 NYVPTKMKDV
+1658 NYTPKGMDAIL
-1668 VEKVKKNGVTNY
+1668 EKVRKDGVTEY
-1680 SEDIVESYLE
+1680 
-1690 NNASKKR
+1690 
-1697 TIVKMKPQNIR
+1697 PNI
-1708 DRVTHM
+1708 
-1714 TKYPARAEK
+1714 K
-1723 ILENTLKDIGY
+1723 
-1734 DSTKVGE
+1734 
-1741 APVFKDIVT
+1741 
-1750 KDNNLTQIKAYE
+1750 
-1762 SQRDNWIIKAI
+1762 
-1773 DDLSKRKGGVE
+1773 
-1784 NLKKELIENLKTQDR
+1784 
-1799 FKYDDGSA
+1799 
-1807 VNTITT
+1807 
-1813 ALMDKYT
+1813 
-1820 SKGNYNLDNLTTAI
+1820 
-1834 RHTDG
+1834 
-1839 FNILSPEELAKPS
+1839 
-1852 SKLRGDKITKYDVN
+1852 
-1866 ALESRLNR
+1866 
-1874 KLGYAPGS
+1874 
-1882 FLKETR
+1882 
-1888 KTGDNPLA
+1888 
-1896 HLLKYADDYT
+1896 
-1906 TINDH
+1906 
-1911 TVNGKPYSTVTDVK
+1911 
-1925 FSWDNIAKKIESGE
+1925 
-1939 LPGLTPY
+1939 
-1946 EFASIFGKNSL
+1946 SI
-1957 AKDGKYKDMIQV
+1957 
-1969 LTEPAT
+1969 
-1975 LKHKEKVVGH
+1975 
-1985 NNIVGGVN
+1985 
-1993 VNGLHSLDGL
+1993 
-2003 TYGVNNLMSIKNR
+2003 
-2016 KNTLSSIKD
+2016 
-2025 IKTPYESWGGNKVS
+2025 GNKLSV
-2039 KFLDK
+2039 DK
-2044 DSLVKIIGNE
+2044 K
-2054 GVVDN
+2054 
-2059 ILNTKV
+2059 
-2065 YIKDSSDKVFKN
+2065 
-2077 SNATARYYK
+2077 
-2086 NRDTIYI
+2086 
-2093 RKGIDQETA
+2093 
-2102 VNALRHE
+2102 
-2109 LSHVIDAKAFKGLYN
+2109 
-2124 DSIKNPGMFYLGH
+2124 
-2137 NTERIAQN
+2137 
-2145 IFGDYATGKALD
+2145 
-2157 LNNNDDL
+2157 DL
-2164 DLKLLDLLD
+2164 DLRLLDLLD
-2173 SSVSAGKPIDDRIH
+2173 SSISAKKPIDERIH
-2187 DLKTIS
+2187 DLNTVS

-2202 VANNRT
+2202 VSNGRT
-2208 TVNLKYADDYFKSK
+2208 TVNLKYADDDFKAK
-2222 FTSLSDL
+2222 YTSLSKL
-2229 IYSAEMDASKDK
+2229 IHSANMDPSVDK
-2241 KSIMEAYRSQF
+2241 TSIINAYRNQF
-2252 MSAHPGVKPHDLYVD
+2252 MSAKPGIKPNDLYVD
-2267 NELADIIK
+2267 NELAEIIK

-2362 RSAILLK
+2362 RSAMLLK

-2423 GKLLNTLTEDATFMR
+2423 GKLLNTLTEDPTFMR

-2491 VGIGKKGNTH
+2491 VGISKKGNTH

-2563 RGYAASFLGLVVLA
+2563 RGYATSFLGLVVLA

-2583 TDPHKQDNSSASGF
+2583 TDPHKEDNSSASGF
-2597 DPNDIVG
+2597 DSNDIVG

-2802 ASNARK
+2802 ASNTRK

-2820 ERIALWNSRHKV
+2820 ERIALWNSRHKI

-2921 GFEYKDIEANRKET
+2921 GFEYKDMEANRKET

-2988 NKLDGV
+2988 NKLDSV

-3077 SSAGDRVNRIID
+3077 SSAGDRINKIID

>member
-111 ALNTGMKRTQEAA
+111 ALNTGMKRAQEAA

-196 EALGRATDQASGMA
+196 EALGRATDQASGMT

-273 ETYAALAGQ
+273 ETYATLAGQ

-329 SPKNFVSYMAS
+329 SPKNFVSYMAT

-364 DPSYLNQIRA
+364 DPVYLNQIRA

-466 KVNGL
+466 KVSGL
-471 TLSRD
+471 TLSKD

-555 ANNISIDENGSPHYT
+555 ANNISIDENGNPHYT

-615 NGFAIGDYNPYE
+615 NGFAVGDYNPYT

-715 MEGFHDSVLNIAQ
+715 MEGFHDSALNILQ

-739 GSINFLGSLAKMSM
+739 GSINFLGSLAKISMSM
-753 AVMNPV
+753 MNPA

-771 GLDYIVNGS
+771 GLDYIVNGG

-871 STDDILAKGIKEVVE
+871 STDDLLAKGIKEVVE

-892 IRNSLDDVI
+892 IRNSLDDI
-901 SKGAA
+901 ASKGLA
-906 KGASLGDEVTD
+906 KGASLGDEAAD

-922 FNKAAKGADDVAR
+922 FNKTAKGADDVAR

-946 EKGAEAKNVLDD
+946 EKGVEAKNILDD
-958 ALHTA
+958 ALHVA
-963 RKEAIGNLNAKS
+963 RKEAIGELNAKS
-975 SVEDIE
+975 GINDIE

-999 EPFLKETS
+999 QPFLRETS

-1024 VNKVGMSAFKSISK
+1024 INKVGMSAFKSISK
-1038 HMGDDIAKDFAEKA
+1038 HMGDDIAKDFAEKT

-1067 AMRMIGG
+1067 VLRMVGG

-1083 QLSMRLKD
+1083 QVSMRLKD

-1105 SNDQGLQQI
+1105 SNNQGLQQI

-1121 NLNLEKPITF
+1121 NLDLEKPINF

-1150 DIFRMQRLK
+1150 DIFRPQWFK
-1159 AQRGYYEGRLD
+1159 AQRRYYEGRLD
-1170 KANKALEYLNPR
+1170 KANKALEFLNPR
-1182 SEDYTKQME
+1182 SEDYIKQME
-1191 KIYNLNTKLTNTEL
+1191 KVSKLSSKLTNTEL

-1238 SKPWYEE
+1238 SAPWYEE
-1245 WDSKNGE
+1245 WNSKNGE

-1318 MAKYYSE
+1318 MAKFYSE

-1336 KMLGDILLEKGYPK
+1336 EILGDILREKGYPK

-1357 NYRNGMDMRAS
+1357 KYRNDMDMRAS
-1368 TVLKDQMRRSYYSVA
+1368 TVLKNQMRRSYYSVA

-1413 RANVDQVK
+1413 RANVDQVT

-1436 GDGIVAGKEVWNGFD
+1436 GDGIVAGKEVWDGFD

-1464 NNQWRSREMMHQA
+1464 NNQWRSREMMGQA

-1489 VIDPDFKSPFPV
+1489 VLLPDPKSARPV
-1501 NKKEPSKA
+1501 NKKNPSKA
-1509 ELFKNAFNSG
+1509 ELFSAAFKNG
-1519 KKSTE
+1519 KKTDE
-1524 ELAADLRPLG
+1524 QLGLGLG
-1534 FDQTDIDLV
+1534 FDKADIELV
-1543 KDLRSKIDDYVKF
+1543 KKLNDKIGSYVKS
-1556 KGFDANTE
+1556 KSFDAKTE
-1564 LRFKERFFS
+1564 LRFMERFFS
-1573 DLVSGNGSPIVYKT
+1573 DLVSGNGSPTVYKA
-1587 LLSAAG
+1587 LISASG
-1593 SVERANEI
+1593 SVERANEM
-1601 LGKYSSKLHDLDDA
+1601 LKKYSSRLSNLDDA
-1615 FMFYRRNLKEAVL
+1615 FTAYRKNLKATVL
-1628 KDNPWIKQANNPE
+1628 KENPHIKGSTKAD
-1641 FNRYM
+1641 FNKYI
-1646 DELSVASWYYDT
+1646 DELAVDSWYHNT
-1658 NYVPTKMKDV
+1658 NYTPKGMDAIL
-1668 VEKVKKNGVTNY
+1668 EKVRKDGVT
-1680 SEDIVESYLE
+1680 E
-1690 NNASKKR
+1690 
-1697 TIVKMKPQNIR
+1697 
-1708 DRVTHM
+1708 
-1714 TKYPARAEK
+1714 YP
-1723 ILENTLKDIGY
+1723 
-1734 DSTKVGE
+1734 
-1741 APVFKDIVT
+1741 
-1750 KDNNLTQIKAYE
+1750 
-1762 SQRDNWIIKAI
+1762 
-1773 DDLSKRKGGVE
+1773 
-1784 NLKKELIENLKTQDR
+1784 
-1799 FKYDDGSA
+1799 
-1807 VNTITT
+1807 
-1813 ALMDKYT
+1813 
-1820 SKGNYNLDNLTTAI
+1820 
-1834 RHTDG
+1834 
-1839 FNILSPEELAKPS
+1839 
-1852 SKLRGDKITKYDVN
+1852 
-1866 ALESRLNR
+1866 
-1874 KLGYAPGS
+1874 
-1882 FLKETR
+1882 
-1888 KTGDNPLA
+1888 
-1896 HLLKYADDYT
+1896 
-1906 TINDH
+1906 
-1911 TVNGKPYSTVTDVK
+1911 
-1925 FSWDNIAKKIESGE
+1925 
-1939 LPGLTPY
+1939 
-1946 EFASIFGKNSL
+1946 
-1957 AKDGKYKDMIQV
+1957 
-1969 LTEPAT
+1969 
-1975 LKHKEKVVGH
+1975 
-1985 NNIVGGVN
+1985 
-1993 VNGLHSLDGL
+1993 
-2003 TYGVNNLMSIKNR
+2003 
-2016 KNTLSSIKD
+2016 D
-2025 IKTPYESWGGNKVS
+2025 IKSVVNKLSV
-2039 KFLDK
+2039 DK
-2044 DSLVKIIGNE
+2044 
-2054 GVVDN
+2054 
-2059 ILNTKV
+2059 
-2065 YIKDSSDKVFKN
+2065 
-2077 SNATARYYK
+2077 R
-2086 NRDTIYI
+2086 
-2093 RKGIDQETA
+2093 
-2102 VNALRHE
+2102 
-2109 LSHVIDAKAFKGLYN
+2109 
-2124 DSIKNPGMFYLGH
+2124 
-2137 NTERIAQN
+2137 
-2145 IFGDYATGKALD
+2145 
-2157 LNNNDDL
+2157 DL
-2164 DLKLLDLLD
+2164 DLRLLDLLD
-2173 SSVSAGKPIDDRIH
+2173 SSISAKKPIDERIS
-2187 DLKTIS
+2187 DLNKVS

-2202 VANNRT
+2202 ISNGRT
-2208 TVNLKYADDYFKSK
+2208 TVNLKYADDDFKSK
-2222 FTSLSDL
+2222 YTSLSKL
-2229 IYSAEMDASKDK
+2229 IHSANMDPSVDK
-2241 KSIMEAYRSQF
+2241 TNIINAYRNQF
-2252 MSAHPGVKPHDLYVD
+2252 MSAKPGIKPNDLYVD
-2267 NELADIIK
+2267 NELAEIIK

-2362 RSAILLK
+2362 RSAMLLK

-2423 GKLLNTLTEDATFMR
+2423 GKLLNTLTEDPTFMR

-2491 VGIGKKGNTH
+2491 VGISKKGNIH

-2577 QAWNHI
+2577 QAWNYI
-2583 TDPHKQDNSSASGF
+2583 TDPHKEDNSSASGF

-2777 KAEFNGNVHDS
+2777 KSEFNGNVHDS

-2802 ASNARK
+2802 ASNTRK

-2877 DKRADETDDQY
+2877 DKRADETEDQY

-3077 SSAGDRVNRIID
+3077 SSAGDRINKIID

>member
-1 MNETSVPKAELEKVT
+1 MNETSSNVPKAELEKVT

-28 QPMEVKENTPLEDIT
+28 QPMEVKDNTPLEDIT
-43 KHYDNI
+43 KHYDSI

-111 ALNTGMKRTQEAA
+111 ALNTGMKRAQEAA

-166 VNLSTLDLNK
+166 VNLSTLDLNM

-196 EALGRATDQASGMA
+196 EALGRATDQASGMT

-239 ASGATTDDEFSGPA
+239 ASGATRDDEFSGPA

-313 VINALNSVEF
+313 VINALNSVQF

-340 DNFKNIV
+340 DNFKNII
-347 GNMDRLTH
+347 GNIDNLTNV
-355 ALDGGVAVK
+355 LGGNTVVK
-364 DPSYLNQIRA
+364 DPAYLNQIRA

-421 NTMAVQGTSGQVK
+421 NTTAVQGTTGQVK
-434 SFKDF
+434 AFKDF

-466 KVNGL
+466 KVSGL
-471 TLSRD
+471 TLSQD
-476 FLAFDAD
+476 FLAFDAS

-489 DWKTKNPKELDNI
+489 DWKTKNPKQLDNI

-555 ANNISIDENGSPHYT
+555 ANNIAIDENGNPHYT

-591 YLNDGKYTDS
+591 YLNDGRYVDS
-601 TDVANI
+601 SDVANI

-635 KELTIKGKK
+635 KELTFKGKK

-739 GSINFLGSLAKMSM
+739 GSINFLGSLAKISMSM
-753 AVMNPV
+753 MNPV

-771 GLDYIVNGS
+771 GLDYIVNGG

-794 DREEDRADLVN
+794 DREEDRADLIN

-822 RGGGHIAGGIGEFI
+822 RGGGHIAGGIAEFI
-836 AESIVTAGIGK
+836 AETVVSAGIGK

-871 STDDILAKGIKEVVE
+871 STDDIIAKGIKEVVE

-901 SKGAA
+901 SKGVA
-906 KGASLGDEVTD
+906 KGASLGDEAAD

-922 FNKAAKGADDVAR
+922 FNKAAKGSAKGADDVAR
-935 SAGDDVAKSSV
+935 SVGDDVAKSSV
-946 EKGAEAKNVLDD
+946 EKGTEAKNILDD

-963 RKEAIGNLNAKS
+963 RKEAIGELNAKS
-975 SVEDIE
+975 GVDQIE

-991 KDDVKSLV
+991 KDEVKSLV
-999 EPFLKETS
+999 EPFLRETA

-1024 VNKVGMSAFKSISK
+1024 INKVGMSTFKSISK

-1067 AMRMIGG
+1067 ALRMVGG

-1083 QLSMRLKD
+1083 QLSMRVKD

-1121 NLNLEKPITF
+1121 NLNLEKPINF

-1141 MGMGMSYVG
+1141 MGMGLSYVG
-1150 DIFRMQRLK
+1150 DAFRMQRLK

-1170 KANKALEYLNPR
+1170 KANKALEFLEPR
-1182 SEDYTKQME
+1182 SEAYAKQME
-1191 KIYNLNTKLTNTEL
+1191 KVSKLSSKLTNTEL

-1238 SKPWYEE
+1238 SAPWYDE
-1245 WDSKNGE
+1245 WSSKNGE
-1252 KTPSIDDMMEIL
+1252 KSPSIDDMMEIL

-1269 AKETS
+1269 VKETS

-1296 PTLNSMLNG
+1296 PTLNSMLKG

-1318 MAKYYSE
+1318 MAKFYAD
-1325 GNIKSSWKQNN
+1325 GKIKSSWKQNN
-1336 KMLGDILLEKGYPK
+1336 EILGDILREKGYPK

-1357 NYRNGMDMRAS
+1357 KYRNDMDMRAS
-1368 TVLKDQMRRSYYSVA
+1368 TLLKNQMRRSYYSVS
-1383 SIKNTDL
+1383 SIRNTDI

-1405 GVPFFTKH
+1405 GVPFFTKQ
-1413 RANVDQVK
+1413 RINVDQVK
-1421 LFESLQKYYNNGKKI
+1421 LFESLQEYYNNGKKI
-1436 GDGIVAGKEVWNGFD
+1436 GKGIVAGKEVWDGFD

-1464 NNQWRSREMMHQA
+1464 NNQWRSREMMGQA

-1489 VIDPDFKSPFPV
+1489 VLYPDPKSAREV
-1501 NKKEPSKA
+1501 SKKNPSKA
-1509 ELFKNAFNSG
+1509 ELFSAAFKNG
-1519 KKSTE
+1519 KKTE
-1524 ELAADLRPLG
+1524 EQLGLGLG
-1534 FDQTDIDLV
+1534 FDKADIDLV
-1543 KDLRSKIDDYVKF
+1543 KKLNDKIGSYVKS
-1556 KGFDANTE
+1556 KGFDSKTE
-1564 LRFKERFFS
+1564 LRFRERFFS
-1573 DLVSGNGSPIVYKT
+1573 DLVSGNGSPVVYKA
-1587 LLSAAG
+1587 LISASG
-1593 SVERANEI
+1593 GVERANEI
-1601 LGKYSSKLHDLDDA
+1601 LKKYSSRLSNLDDA
-1615 FMFYRRNLKEAVL
+1615 FTAYRKNLKATVL
-1628 KDNPWIKQANNPE
+1628 KENPHIKGSTKAD
-1641 FNRYM
+1641 FNKYI
-1646 DELSVASWYYDT
+1646 DELAVDSWYHNTSYTPKGMDAIL
-1658 NYVPTKMKDV
+1658 
-1668 VEKVKKNGVTNY
+1668 EKVRKDGVTEYPNIK
-1680 SEDIVESYLE
+1680 SISNKLSVD
-1690 NNASKKR
+1690 KK
-1697 TIVKMKPQNIR
+1697 
-1708 DRVTHM
+1708 
-1714 TKYPARAEK
+1714 
-1723 ILENTLKDIGY
+1723 
-1734 DSTKVGE
+1734 
-1741 APVFKDIVT
+1741 
-1750 KDNNLTQIKAYE
+1750 
-1762 SQRDNWIIKAI
+1762 
-1773 DDLSKRKGGVE
+1773 
-1784 NLKKELIENLKTQDR
+1784 
-1799 FKYDDGSA
+1799 
-1807 VNTITT
+1807 
-1813 ALMDKYT
+1813 
-1820 SKGNYNLDNLTTAI
+1820 
-1834 RHTDG
+1834 
-1839 FNILSPEELAKPS
+1839 
-1852 SKLRGDKITKYDVN
+1852 
-1866 ALESRLNR
+1866 
-1874 KLGYAPGS
+1874 
-1882 FLKETR
+1882 
-1888 KTGDNPLA
+1888 
-1896 HLLKYADDYT
+1896 
-1906 TINDH
+1906 
-1911 TVNGKPYSTVTDVK
+1911 
-1925 FSWDNIAKKIESGE
+1925 
-1939 LPGLTPY
+1939 
-1946 EFASIFGKNSL
+1946 
-1957 AKDGKYKDMIQV
+1957 
-1969 LTEPAT
+1969 
-1975 LKHKEKVVGH
+1975 
-1985 NNIVGGVN
+1985 
-1993 VNGLHSLDGL
+1993 
-2003 TYGVNNLMSIKNR
+2003 
-2016 KNTLSSIKD
+2016 
-2025 IKTPYESWGGNKVS
+2025 
-2039 KFLDK
+2039 
-2044 DSLVKIIGNE
+2044 
-2054 GVVDN
+2054 
-2059 ILNTKV
+2059 
-2065 YIKDSSDKVFKN
+2065 
-2077 SNATARYYK
+2077 
-2086 NRDTIYI
+2086 
-2093 RKGIDQETA
+2093 
-2102 VNALRHE
+2102 
-2109 LSHVIDAKAFKGLYN
+2109 
-2124 DSIKNPGMFYLGH
+2124 
-2137 NTERIAQN
+2137 
-2145 IFGDYATGKALD
+2145 
-2157 LNNNDDL
+2157 DL
-2164 DLKLLDLLD
+2164 DLRLLDLLD
-2173 SSVSAGKPIDDRIH
+2173 SSISAKKPIDERIH
-2187 DLKTIS
+2187 DLNTVS

-2202 VANNRT
+2202 VSNGRT
-2208 TVNLKYADDYFKSK
+2208 TVNLKYADDDFKAK
-2222 FTSLSDL
+2222 YTSLSKL
-2229 IYSAEMDASKDK
+2229 IHSANMDPSVDK
-2241 KSIMEAYRSQF
+2241 TSIINAYRNQF
-2252 MSAHPGVKPHDLYVD
+2252 MSAKPSVKPNDLYVD
-2267 NELADIIK
+2267 NELAEIIK

-2362 RSAILLK
+2362 RSAMLLK

-2396 INRLI
+2396 ISRLI
-2401 SGWKDTISQSKA
+2401 NGWKDTISQSKA

-2469 EDIRNELIKRAG
+2469 EEVRNELIKRAG

-2491 VGIGKKGNTH
+2491 VGIGKKSDTH
-2501 LDIKKNEMV
+2501 LELKKNEAI
-2510 YGKNRTK
+2510 YGKNKTK
-2517 KDSIMDVV
+2517 KDTIMDIV

-2563 RGYAASFLGLVVLA
+2563 RGYAASFLGLVLLA

-2583 TDPHKQDNSSASGF
+2583 TDPHKEDNSSASGF
-2597 DPNDIVG
+2597 DSNDIMG

-2743 IDAIND
+2743 IDAVND

-2808 NELYQEFAKKAV
+2808 NELYQEFAKKSV

-2877 DKRADETDDQY
+2877 DKRADETDEQY

-2921 GFEYKDIEANRKET
+2921 GFEYKDMEANRKET

-2988 NKLDGV
+2988 NKLDSV

-3066 KVLKDLVSGKS
+3066 KVLKDLVNGKS
-3077 SSAGDRVNRIID
+3077 SSAGDRINRIVD

>member
-1 MNETSVPKAELEKVT
+1 MNETSSNVPKAELEKVT

-28 QPMEVKENTPLEDIT
+28 QPMEVKDNTPLEDIT

-111 ALNTGMKRTQEAA
+111 ALNTGMKRAQEAA

-196 EALGRATDQASGMA
+196 EALGRATDQASGMT

-239 ASGATTDDEFSGPA
+239 ASGATRDDEFSGPA

-313 VINALNSVEF
+313 VINALNSVQF

-340 DNFKNIV
+340 DNFKNII
-347 GNMDRLTH
+347 GNIDNLTNV
-355 ALDGGVAVK
+355 LGGNTVVK
-364 DPSYLNQIRA
+364 DPAYLNQIRA

-421 NTMAVQGTSGQVK
+421 NTASVQGATGQVK
-434 SFKDF
+434 AFKDF

-466 KVNGL
+466 KVSGL
-471 TLSRD
+471 TLSQD
-476 FLAFDAD
+476 FLAFDAS

-555 ANNISIDENGSPHYT
+555 ANNIAIDENGNPHYT

-591 YLNDGKYTDS
+591 YLNDGKYVDS
-601 TDVANI
+601 SDVANI

-635 KELTIKGKK
+635 KELTFKGKK

-753 AVMNPV
+753 AIMNPV

-771 GLDYIVNGS
+771 GLDYIVNGG

-871 STDDILAKGIKEVVE
+871 STDDIIAKGIKEVVE

-906 KGASLGDEVTD
+906 KGASLGDEAAD

-935 SAGDDVAKSSV
+935 SVGDDVAKSSV
-946 EKGAEAKNVLDD
+946 EKGTEAKNILDD

-963 RKEAIGNLNAKS
+963 RKEAIGGLNAKS
-975 SVEDIE
+975 GVDQIE
-981 SALSKGLSKF
+981 SALTKGLSKF
-991 KDDVKSLV
+991 KDEVKSLV
-999 EPFLKETS
+999 EPFLRETA
-1007 IKAKM
+1007 IKTKM

-1024 VNKVGMSAFKSISK
+1024 INKVGMSTFKSISK

-1067 AMRMIGG
+1067 ALRMVGG

-1083 QLSMRLKD
+1083 QLSMRVKD

-1114 SPVDDKG
+1114 SPVDDRG
-1121 NLNLEKPITF
+1121 NLNLEKPINF

-1141 MGMGMSYVG
+1141 MGMGLSYVG
-1150 DIFRMQRLK
+1150 DAFRMQRLK

-1170 KANKALEYLNPR
+1170 KANKALEFLEPR
-1182 SEDYTKQME
+1182 SKAYAKQME
-1191 KIYNLNTKLTNTEL
+1191 KVSKLSSKLTNTEL

-1238 SKPWYEE
+1238 SAPWYEE
-1245 WDSKNGE
+1245 WSSKNGE
-1252 KTPSIDDMMEIL
+1252 KSPSIDDMMEIL

-1269 AKETS
+1269 VKETS

-1296 PTLNSMLNG
+1296 PTLNSMLKG

-1318 MAKYYSE
+1318 MAKFYAD
-1325 GNIKSSWKQNN
+1325 GKIKSSWKQNN
-1336 KMLGDILLEKGYPK
+1336 EILGDILREKGYPK

-1357 NYRNGMDMRAS
+1357 KYRNDMDMRAS
-1368 TVLKDQMRRSYYSVA
+1368 TVLKNQMRRSYYSVS
-1383 SIKNTDL
+1383 SIRNTDI

-1405 GVPFFTKH
+1405 GVPFFTKQ
-1413 RANVDQVK
+1413 RINVDQVK
-1421 LFESLQKYYNNGKKI
+1421 LFKSLQEYYNNGKKI
-1436 GDGIVAGKEVWNGFD
+1436 GKGIVAGKEVWDGFD

-1464 NNQWRSREMMHQA
+1464 NNQWRSREMMGQA

-1489 VIDPDFKSPFPV
+1489 VLYPDPKSAREV
-1501 NKKEPSKA
+1501 SKKNPSKA
-1509 ELFKNAFNSG
+1509 ELFKDAFKNG
-1519 KKSTE
+1519 KKTDE
-1524 ELAADLRPLG
+1524 QLGLGLG
-1534 FDQTDIDLV
+1534 FDKADIELV
-1543 KDLRSKIDDYVKF
+1543 KKLNDKIGSYVKS
-1556 KGFDANTE
+1556 KGFDAKTE
-1564 LRFKERFFS
+1564 LRFRERFFS
-1573 DLVSGNGSPIVYKT
+1573 DLVSGNGSPVVYKA
-1587 LLSAAG
+1587 LLSASG

-1601 LGKYSSKLHDLDDA
+1601 LKKYSSRLSNLDDA
-1615 FMFYRRNLKEAVL
+1615 FTAYRKNLKATVL
-1628 KDNPWIKQANNPE
+1628 KENPHIKGSTKAD
-1641 FNRYM
+1641 FNKYI
-1646 DELSVASWYYDT
+1646 DELAVDSWYHNTSYIPKNMDAIL
-1658 NYVPTKMKDV
+1658 
-1668 VEKVKKNGVTNY
+1668 EKVRKDGVTGYPNIKPM
-1680 SEDIVESYLE
+1680 SNKLSID
-1690 NNASKKR
+1690 KK
-1697 TIVKMKPQNIR
+1697 
-1708 DRVTHM
+1708 
-1714 TKYPARAEK
+1714 
-1723 ILENTLKDIGY
+1723 
-1734 DSTKVGE
+1734 
-1741 APVFKDIVT
+1741 
-1750 KDNNLTQIKAYE
+1750 
-1762 SQRDNWIIKAI
+1762 
-1773 DDLSKRKGGVE
+1773 
-1784 NLKKELIENLKTQDR
+1784 
-1799 FKYDDGSA
+1799 
-1807 VNTITT
+1807 
-1813 ALMDKYT
+1813 
-1820 SKGNYNLDNLTTAI
+1820 
-1834 RHTDG
+1834 
-1839 FNILSPEELAKPS
+1839 
-1852 SKLRGDKITKYDVN
+1852 
-1866 ALESRLNR
+1866 
-1874 KLGYAPGS
+1874 
-1882 FLKETR
+1882 
-1888 KTGDNPLA
+1888 
-1896 HLLKYADDYT
+1896 
-1906 TINDH
+1906 
-1911 TVNGKPYSTVTDVK
+1911 
-1925 FSWDNIAKKIESGE
+1925 
-1939 LPGLTPY
+1939 
-1946 EFASIFGKNSL
+1946 
-1957 AKDGKYKDMIQV
+1957 
-1969 LTEPAT
+1969 
-1975 LKHKEKVVGH
+1975 
-1985 NNIVGGVN
+1985 
-1993 VNGLHSLDGL
+1993 
-2003 TYGVNNLMSIKNR
+2003 
-2016 KNTLSSIKD
+2016 
-2025 IKTPYESWGGNKVS
+2025 
-2039 KFLDK
+2039 
-2044 DSLVKIIGNE
+2044 
-2054 GVVDN
+2054 
-2059 ILNTKV
+2059 
-2065 YIKDSSDKVFKN
+2065 
-2077 SNATARYYK
+2077 
-2086 NRDTIYI
+2086 
-2093 RKGIDQETA
+2093 
-2102 VNALRHE
+2102 
-2109 LSHVIDAKAFKGLYN
+2109 
-2124 DSIKNPGMFYLGH
+2124 
-2137 NTERIAQN
+2137 
-2145 IFGDYATGKALD
+2145 
-2157 LNNNDDL
+2157 DL
-2164 DLKLLDLLD
+2164 DLRLLDLLD
-2173 SSVSAGKPIDDRIH
+2173 SSISAKKPIDERIH
-2187 DLKTIS
+2187 DLNTVS

-2202 VANNRT
+2202 VSNGRT
-2208 TVNLKYADDYFKSK
+2208 TVNLKYADDDFKAK
-2222 FTSLSDL
+2222 YTSLSKL
-2229 IYSAEMDASKDK
+2229 IHSANMDPSVDK
-2241 KSIMEAYRSQF
+2241 TSIINAYRNQF
-2252 MSAHPGVKPHDLYVD
+2252 MSAKPSVKPNDLYVD
-2267 NELADIIK
+2267 NELAEIIK

-2362 RSAILLK
+2362 RSAMLLK

-2396 INRLI
+2396 ISRLI
-2401 SGWKDTISQSKA
+2401 NGWKDTISQSKA
-2413 NGQKGYGKAT
+2413 NGQKDYGKAT

-2444 VKHLEFEVNA
+2444 VKHLEFEVNT

-2491 VGIGKKGNTH
+2491 VGIGKKGDTH
-2501 LDIKKNEMV
+2501 LELKKNEAI
-2510 YGKNRTK
+2510 YGKNKTK
-2517 KDSIMDVV
+2517 KDTIMDVV

-2563 RGYAASFLGLVVLA
+2563 RGYAASFLGLVLLA

-2583 TDPHKQDNSSASGF
+2583 TDPHKEDNSSASGF
-2597 DPNDIVG
+2597 DSNDIMG

-2743 IDAIND
+2743 IDAVND

-2808 NELYQEFAKKAV
+2808 NELYQEFAKKSV
-2820 ERIALWNSRHKV
+2820 ERIALWNSRHKI

-2921 GFEYKDIEANRKET
+2921 GFEYKDMEANRKET

-2988 NKLDGV
+2988 NKLDSV

-3066 KVLKDLVSGKS
+3066 KVLKDLVNGKS
-3077 SSAGDRVNRIID
+3077 SSAGDRINRIVD

>member
-111 ALNTGMKRTQEAA
+111 ALNTGMKRAQEAA

-196 EALGRATDQASGMA
+196 EALGRATDQASGMT

-329 SPKNFVSYMAS
+329 SPKNFVSYMAT

-364 DPSYLNQIRA
+364 DPVYLNQIRA

-466 KVNGL
+466 KVSGL
-471 TLSRD
+471 TLSKD

-555 ANNISIDENGSPHYT
+555 ANNISIDENGNPHYT

-615 NGFAIGDYNPYE
+615 NGFAVGDYNPYT

-715 MEGFHDSVLNIAQ
+715 MEGFHDSALNILQ

-739 GSINFLGSLAKMSM
+739 GSINFLGSLAKISMSM
-753 AVMNPV
+753 MNPA

-771 GLDYIVNGS
+771 GLDYIVNGG

-871 STDDILAKGIKEVVE
+871 STDDLLAKGIKEVVE

-892 IRNSLDDVI
+892 IRNSLDDI
-901 SKGAA
+901 ASKGLA
-906 KGASLGDEVTD
+906 KGASLGDEAAD

-922 FNKAAKGADDVAR
+922 FNKTAKGADDVAR

-946 EKGAEAKNVLDD
+946 EKGVEAKNILDD
-958 ALHTA
+958 ALHVA
-963 RKEAIGNLNAKS
+963 RKEAIGELNAKS
-975 SVEDIE
+975 GINDIE

-999 EPFLKETS
+999 QPFLRETS

-1024 VNKVGMSAFKSISK
+1024 INKVGMSAFKSISK
-1038 HMGDDIAKDFAEKA
+1038 HMGDDIAKDFAEKT

-1067 AMRMIGG
+1067 VLRMVGG

-1083 QLSMRLKD
+1083 QVSMRLKD

-1105 SNDQGLQQI
+1105 SNNQGLQQI

-1121 NLNLEKPITF
+1121 NLDLEKPINF

-1150 DIFRMQRLK
+1150 DIFRPQWFK
-1159 AQRGYYEGRLD
+1159 AQRRYYEGRLD
-1170 KANKALEYLNPR
+1170 KANKALEFLNPR
-1182 SEDYTKQME
+1182 SEDYIKQME
-1191 KIYNLNTKLTNTEL
+1191 KVSKLSSKLTNTEL

-1238 SKPWYEE
+1238 SAPWYEE
-1245 WDSKNGE
+1245 WNSKNGE

-1318 MAKYYSE
+1318 MAKFYSE

-1336 KMLGDILLEKGYPK
+1336 EILGDILREKGYPK

-1357 NYRNGMDMRAS
+1357 KYRNDMDMRAS
-1368 TVLKDQMRRSYYSVA
+1368 TVLKNQMRRSYYSVA

-1413 RANVDQVK
+1413 RANVDQVT

-1436 GDGIVAGKEVWNGFD
+1436 GDGIVAGKEVWDGFD

-1464 NNQWRSREMMHQA
+1464 NNQWRSREMMGQA

-1489 VIDPDFKSPFPV
+1489 VLLPDPKSARPV
-1501 NKKEPSKA
+1501 NKKNPSKA
-1509 ELFKNAFNSG
+1509 ELFSAAFKNG
-1519 KKSTE
+1519 KKTDE
-1524 ELAADLRPLG
+1524 QLGLGLG
-1534 FDQTDIDLV
+1534 FDKADIELV
-1543 KDLRSKIDDYVKF
+1543 KKLNDKIGSYVKS
-1556 KGFDANTE
+1556 KSFDAKTE
-1564 LRFKERFFS
+1564 LRFMERFFS
-1573 DLVSGNGSPIVYKT
+1573 DLVSGNGSPTVYKA
-1587 LLSAAG
+1587 LISASG
-1593 SVERANEI
+1593 SVERANEM
-1601 LGKYSSKLHDLDDA
+1601 LKKYSSRLSNLDDA
-1615 FMFYRRNLKEAVL
+1615 FTAYRKNLKATVL
-1628 KDNPWIKQANNPE
+1628 KENPHIKGSTKAD
-1641 FNRYM
+1641 FNKYI
-1646 DELSVASWYYDT
+1646 DELAVDSWYHNT
-1658 NYVPTKMKDV
+1658 NYTPKGMDAIL
-1668 VEKVKKNGVTNY
+1668 EKVRKDGVT
-1680 SEDIVESYLE
+1680 E
-1690 NNASKKR
+1690 
-1697 TIVKMKPQNIR
+1697 
-1708 DRVTHM
+1708 
-1714 TKYPARAEK
+1714 YP
-1723 ILENTLKDIGY
+1723 
-1734 DSTKVGE
+1734 
-1741 APVFKDIVT
+1741 
-1750 KDNNLTQIKAYE
+1750 
-1762 SQRDNWIIKAI
+1762 
-1773 DDLSKRKGGVE
+1773 
-1784 NLKKELIENLKTQDR
+1784 
-1799 FKYDDGSA
+1799 
-1807 VNTITT
+1807 
-1813 ALMDKYT
+1813 
-1820 SKGNYNLDNLTTAI
+1820 
-1834 RHTDG
+1834 
-1839 FNILSPEELAKPS
+1839 
-1852 SKLRGDKITKYDVN
+1852 
-1866 ALESRLNR
+1866 
-1874 KLGYAPGS
+1874 
-1882 FLKETR
+1882 
-1888 KTGDNPLA
+1888 
-1896 HLLKYADDYT
+1896 
-1906 TINDH
+1906 
-1911 TVNGKPYSTVTDVK
+1911 
-1925 FSWDNIAKKIESGE
+1925 
-1939 LPGLTPY
+1939 
-1946 EFASIFGKNSL
+1946 
-1957 AKDGKYKDMIQV
+1957 
-1969 LTEPAT
+1969 
-1975 LKHKEKVVGH
+1975 
-1985 NNIVGGVN
+1985 
-1993 VNGLHSLDGL
+1993 
-2003 TYGVNNLMSIKNR
+2003 
-2016 KNTLSSIKD
+2016 D
-2025 IKTPYESWGGNKVS
+2025 IKSVVNKLSV
-2039 KFLDK
+2039 DK
-2044 DSLVKIIGNE
+2044 
-2054 GVVDN
+2054 
-2059 ILNTKV
+2059 
-2065 YIKDSSDKVFKN
+2065 
-2077 SNATARYYK
+2077 R
-2086 NRDTIYI
+2086 
-2093 RKGIDQETA
+2093 
-2102 VNALRHE
+2102 
-2109 LSHVIDAKAFKGLYN
+2109 
-2124 DSIKNPGMFYLGH
+2124 
-2137 NTERIAQN
+2137 
-2145 IFGDYATGKALD
+2145 
-2157 LNNNDDL
+2157 DL
-2164 DLKLLDLLD
+2164 DLRLLDLLD
-2173 SSVSAGKPIDDRIH
+2173 SSISAKKPIDERIS
-2187 DLKTIS
+2187 DLNKVS

-2202 VANNRT
+2202 ISNGRT
-2208 TVNLKYADDYFKSK
+2208 TVNLKYADDDFKSK
-2222 FTSLSDL
+2222 YTSLSKL
-2229 IYSAEMDASKDK
+2229 IHSANMDPSVDK
-2241 KSIMEAYRSQF
+2241 TNIINAYRNQF
-2252 MSAHPGVKPHDLYVD
+2252 MSAKPGIKPNDLYVD
-2267 NELADIIK
+2267 NELAEIIK

-2362 RSAILLK
+2362 RSAMLLK

-2423 GKLLNTLTEDATFMR
+2423 GKLLNTLTEDPTFMR

-2491 VGIGKKGNTH
+2491 VGISKKGNIH

-2577 QAWNHI
+2577 QAWNYI
-2583 TDPHKQDNSSASGF
+2583 TDPHKEDNSSASGF

-2777 KAEFNGNVHDS
+2777 KSEFNGNVHDS

-2802 ASNARK
+2802 ASNTRK

-2877 DKRADETDDQY
+2877 DKRADETEDQY

-3077 SSAGDRVNRIID
+3077 SSAGDRINKIID